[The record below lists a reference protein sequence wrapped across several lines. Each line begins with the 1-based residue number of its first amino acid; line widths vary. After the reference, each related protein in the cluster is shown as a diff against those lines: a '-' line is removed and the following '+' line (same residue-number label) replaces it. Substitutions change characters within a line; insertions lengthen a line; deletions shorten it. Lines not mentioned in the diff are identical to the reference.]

1 MSKAIFRWGCR
12 EPHHERGRPFR
23 SLCAQVKLSD
33 LVVVSP
39 SLTFSILIAAG
50 EAPGWTGVSGL
61 PERGFDPHLSPTILR
76 IMRATLKKPWRS
88 PAGKL
93 YPSGTMFVKS
103 RGVYT
108 LPWVK
113 AEWFDFDIP
122 GKEHGMV
129 LIPDSVFGSSAT
141 KRK

>member
-1 MSKAIFRWGCR
+1 MSENK
-12 EPHHERGRPFR
+12 
-23 SLCAQVKLSD
+23 S
-33 LVVVSP
+33 
-39 SLTFSILIAAG
+39 
-50 EAPGWTGVSGL
+50 
-61 PERGFDPHLSPTILR
+61 GFDPHLSSAILR
-76 IMRATLKKPWRS
+76 TMRATLKKPWRS

-103 RGVYT
+103 RGIYT
-108 LPWVK
+108 LPWVE

>member
-1 MSKAIFRWGCR
+1 MLGVF
-12 EPHHERGRPFR
+12 FYTYT
-23 SLCAQVKLSD
+23 D
-33 LVVVSP
+33 
-39 SLTFSILIAAG
+39 G
-50 EAPGWTGVSGL
+50 EASSWTGVSRYL
-61 PERGFDPHLSPTILR
+61 ERGFDPHLSPTFILTH
-76 IMRATLKKPWRS
+76 MRATLKKPWRS

-103 RGVYT
+103 RGIYT
-108 LPWVK
+108 LPWVE

-129 LIPDSVFGSSAT
+129 LIPNIVFGSSTT

>member
-1 MSKAIFRWGCR
+1 MIAKAI
-12 EPHHERGRPFR
+12 
-23 SLCAQVKLSD
+23 
-33 LVVVSP
+33 
-39 SLTFSILIAAG
+39 
-50 EAPGWTGVSGL
+50 
-61 PERGFDPHLSPTILR
+61 
-76 IMRATLKKPWRS
+76 LKKPWRS

-103 RGVYT
+103 RGMYT
-108 LPWVK
+108 LPLVE